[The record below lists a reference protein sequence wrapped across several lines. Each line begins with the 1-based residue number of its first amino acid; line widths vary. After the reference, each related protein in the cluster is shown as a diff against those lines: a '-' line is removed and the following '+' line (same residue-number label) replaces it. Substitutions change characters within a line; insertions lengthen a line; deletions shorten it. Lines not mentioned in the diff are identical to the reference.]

1 MGEGHDHLK
10 LLQDALTKFE
20 HAIEEREKH
29 KLLES
34 KISRRQS
41 VTHAR
46 EKIVELVVEMVTDE
60 KMKHP

>member
-20 HAIEEREKH
+20 NAVVEREKH

-46 EKIVELVVEMVTDE
+46 EKIVDIVVEMVTAE
-60 KMKHP
+60 KMKHQ

>member
-20 HAIEEREKH
+20 NAVVEREKH

-34 KISRRQS
+34 KIARRE
-41 VTHAR
+41 R
-46 EKIVELVVEMVTDE
+46 EETKRKPRSPRSKGKST
-60 KMKHP
+60 

>member
-20 HAIEEREKH
+20 NAVVEREKH

-46 EKIVELVVEMVTDE
+46 EKIVELVVQMVTDE
-60 KMKHP
+60 KMKHQ